1 MTKGH
6 AGLVINVR
14 YLIII
19 SYYVK
24 KNHRKDKGWG
34 FQVIER
40 SEEWGVRS
48 EEALLYNNIEYD
60 PKLKLG
66 FFIDHRIMGLP
77 QVREW
82 TKVALVL
89 R

>member
-1 MTKGH
+1 MRFPSH
-6 AGLVINVR
+6 
-14 YLIII
+14 
-19 SYYVK
+19 
-24 KNHRKDKGWG
+24 W
-34 FQVIER
+34 
-40 SEEWGVRS
+40 S